1 MAVTDD
7 PRSRRNV
14 RARPVVDLPTER
26 LLAGAGELARRWV
39 VALILSRPLEDVAAV
54 PLETLVDE
62 APTLCAQVIR
72 ALESDLELDRL
83 TGRAASGGRTDAAA
97 ARRLPVI
104 CGALDD
110 LEALDAVEALRGVLW
125 EALREEL
132 REPAARLVGDACD
145 RLAYVCAETL
155 AAALEAMPALG
166 AGRVRDGERERAGA
180 EAGTEAGLRDLH
192 APAAGAQS
200 GALRAPGEAVIV
212 DERMAPVAA
221 SFAGEPV
228 RSREAPASLAPDAPA
243 VEIAIRDER
252 REEGPAAWI
261 GLIGA
266 QLERFERDRA
276 PFAVLL
282 VELVDIERLQRPD
295 HVDDLARKVIEMER
309 ALTGALGAWAGSFTR
324 ERPGRCWLVAP
335 ETDLVGAELLAERL
349 ARAVAARAT
358 HRGGSLALAI
368 GTAVCP
374 EQGRE
379 ASALAAHADVGS
391 YAARSRAHAPAGP
404 SVAGRGEP
412 R

>member
-7 PRSRRNV
+7 PRSRRNA

-26 LLAGAGELARRWV
+26 LLAGTGELARRWA
-39 VALILSRPLEDVAAV
+39 VALILSRPLEEVAAV
-54 PLETLVDE
+54 PLETLVAE

-83 TGRAASGGRTDAAA
+83 TGSAASGGGADAAA
-97 ARRLPVI
+97 ARRLSVI

-110 LEALDAVEALRGVLW
+110 LEALEAVEALRGVLW

-132 REPAARLVGDACD
+132 REPSARLVGDACD
-145 RLAYVCAETL
+145 RLGYVCAETL
-155 AAALEAMPALG
+155 AAALAAMPALG
-166 AGRVRDGERERAGA
+166 AGRARDGERERAAVEAGA
-180 EAGTEAGLRDLH
+180 EAGMRDLH
-192 APAAGAQS
+192 TPTAGAQS
-200 GALRAPGEAVIV
+200 GPMRAPGAAVIV
-212 DERMAPVAA
+212 DERVAPAAA
-221 SFAGEPV
+221 SFASEPA
-228 RSREAPASLAPDAPA
+228 RSREAPASLAPDVPA

-252 REEGPAAWI
+252 RDEGPAAWI

-266 QLERFERDRA
+266 QLERFEHDRA

-282 VELVDIERLQRPD
+282 VELVDIEQLQRPG
-295 HVDDLARKVIEMER
+295 HVEDLARTAEELEQ

-335 ETDLVGAELLAERL
+335 ETDLLGAELLAERL
-349 ARAVAARAT
+349 ARAVAARAGS
-358 HRGGSLALAI
+358 RGGSLALAI
-368 GTAVCP
+368 GTASCP

-391 YAARSRAHAPAGP
+391 YAARSRAHALAGP
-404 SVAGRGEP
+404 SVAGRGES

>member
-7 PRSRRNV
+7 PRPRRNV
-14 RARPVVDLPTER
+14 RARPVVDLPTEQ
-26 LLAGAGELARRWV
+26 LLAGAGELARRWA
-39 VALILSRPLEDVAAV
+39 VALILRRPLEQVAAV

-62 APTLCAQVIR
+62 APTLCAQVVR

-83 TGRAASGGRTDAAA
+83 TGRAASGGRADTAA
-97 ARRLPVI
+97 ARRLSVI

-110 LEALDAVEALRGVLW
+110 VDALEAVEALRGVLW

-155 AAALEAMPALG
+155 AAALEATPALG
-166 AGRVRDGERERAGA
+166 GGRVREGERERAVV
-180 EAGTEAGLRDLH
+180 EAGLPDLQ
-192 APAAGAQS
+192 APVAGAQA
-200 GALRAPGEAVIV
+200 GVPRAPGEAVIV
-212 DERMAPVAA
+212 DERVAPVAT
-221 SFAGEPV
+221 SFASEPA
-228 RSREAPASLAPDAPA
+228 RSREAPASLAADVPA
-243 VEIAIRDER
+243 GEIAIRDER

-266 QLERFERDRA
+266 QLERFEIDRA

-295 HVDDLARKVIEMER
+295 HVEELARAAEEMER
-309 ALTGALGAWAGSFTR
+309 ALTGALGAWAGAFTR

-335 ETDLVGAELLAERL
+335 QTDLVGAELLAERL
-349 ARAVAARAT
+349 ARAVAARASR
-358 HRGGSLALAI
+358 RGGSPVLAI

-374 EQGRE
+374 QQGRE

-391 YAARSRAHAPAGP
+391 YAARARAHAPAGAA
-404 SVAGRGEP
+404 VAGRGES

>member
-7 PRSRRNV
+7 PRPRRNV
-14 RARPVVDLPTER
+14 RARPVVDLPAER
-26 LLAGAGELARRWV
+26 LLAGAGELARRWA
-39 VALILSRPLEDVAAV
+39 VALILSRPLEEVAAV

-62 APTLCAQVIR
+62 APALCAQVVR

-83 TGRAASGGRTDAAA
+83 TGRAASGGRADAAA
-97 ARRLPVI
+97 ARRLSAI
-104 CGALDD
+104 SGALNELDA
-110 LEALDAVEALRGVLW
+110 LEAVEALRGVLW

-166 AGRVRDGERERAGA
+166 VGRVREGGRERTVVEAGA
-180 EAGTEAGLRDLH
+180 EAGLRDLH
-192 APAAGAQS
+192 VPAAGVQS
-200 GALRAPGEAVIV
+200 GAPRVPGEAVIV
-212 DERMAPVAA
+212 DERVAPMAA
-221 SFAGEPV
+221 SFASEPV
-228 RSREAPASLAPDAPA
+228 RSRQAPASLAPDAPA

-266 QLERFERDRA
+266 QLERFEHDRA

-282 VELVDIERLQRPD
+282 VELVDIEQLQRPG
-295 HVDDLARKVIEMER
+295 HVEDLARAAGEMER

-349 ARAVAARAT
+349 ARAVAAS
-358 HRGGSLALAI
+358 HRGGSLTLAI

-404 SVAGRGEP
+404 SAAARGES

>member
-1 MAVTDD
+1 M
-7 PRSRRNV
+7 
-14 RARPVVDLPTER
+14 
-26 LLAGAGELARRWV
+26 
-39 VALILSRPLEDVAAV
+39 
-54 PLETLVDE
+54 
-62 APTLCAQVIR
+62 
-72 ALESDLELDRL
+72 
-83 TGRAASGGRTDAAA
+83 
-97 ARRLPVI
+97 I

-110 LEALDAVEALRGVLW
+110 LDALEAVEALRGVLW

-132 REPAARLVGDACD
+132 REPGARLVGDACD
-145 RLAYVCAETL
+145 RLAFVCAETL
-155 AAALEAMPALG
+155 AATLEAIPALG
-166 AGRVRDGERERAGA
+166 AGRVRDGERGRAAVEAGA
-180 EAGTEAGLRDLH
+180 EAGLRDLH
-192 APAAGAQS
+192 PPPAGAQS
-200 GALRAPGEAVIV
+200 GAPRASGEAVIV
-212 DERMAPVAA
+212 DERVAPVAA
-221 SFAGEPV
+221 SFTSEPV
-228 RSREAPASLAPDAPA
+228 RSRAGAASRAADVPA

-266 QLERFERDRA
+266 QLERFEQDRA

-282 VELVDIERLQRPD
+282 VELVDIERLQGPA
-295 HVDDLARKVIEMER
+295 HVEDLARAAGEMER

-335 ETDLVGAELLAERL
+335 ETDLVGAQLLAERL
-349 ARAVAARAT
+349 ARAVAARASQ
-358 HRGGSLALAI
+358 RGGSLALAI

-404 SVAGRGEP
+404 SVAGRGES

>member
-1 MAVTDD
+1 MAVNDD

-14 RARPVVDLPTER
+14 RARPVVDLPTDR
-26 LLAGAGELARRWV
+26 LSAGAGELARRWV

-62 APTLCAQVIR
+62 APTLCAQVIQ

-83 TGRAASGGRTDAAA
+83 TGRAASGGRTDTAA
-97 ARRLPVI
+97 ARRLSVI

-132 REPAARLVGDACD
+132 HEPAARLVGDACD

-180 EAGTEAGLRDLH
+180 EAGLRGLHTATAG
-192 APAAGAQS
+192 GQS
-200 GALRAPGEAVIV
+200 DASRAPGEAVIV
-212 DERMAPVAA
+212 DERVAPAAA
-221 SFAGEPV
+221 SVASEPV
-228 RSREAPASLAPDAPA
+228 RAREAPASPAPDAPA

-252 REEGPAAWI
+252 REQGPAAWI

-266 QLERFERDRA
+266 QLERFEHDRT

-282 VELVDIERLQRPD
+282 VELVDIERMQRPG
-295 HVDDLARKVIEMER
+295 HVEDLARTAEEMER
-309 ALTGALGAWAGSFTR
+309 ALTDALGAWAGSFTR

-349 ARAVAARAT
+349 ARAVAARAS
-358 HRGGSLALAI
+358 HRGRSLALAI

-391 YAARSRAHAPAGP
+391 YAARSRAHAPAGR
-404 SVAGRGEP
+404 SESR
-412 R
+412 